1 MFKKDEDIQR
11 AAKGFERLIKDIKDI
26 NADLETID
34 IGKEIY
40 NVIVDKCGL
49 SHNWKR

>member
-11 AAKGFERLIKDIKDI
+11 AAKGFERLIKDINEQFK
-26 NADLETID
+26 TID
-34 IGKEIY
+34 IDKEIY

-49 SHNWKR
+49 SHGWKR